1 MFSPF
6 FVVNQTK
13 TFEQGIIASHHFTN
27 FFGGVGAAQMEI
39 VDIITQSNAILLA
52 QMNIFIVVKK
62 VCLHI
67 CHPLYSFFF
76 VVHICNI
83 PSFFFC

>member
-27 FFGGVGAAQMEI
+27 FLGGVAAAQMEI
-39 VDIITQSNAILLA
+39 VDIVTQANAILLA
-52 QMNIFIVVKK
+52 QMNIFIIAKK
-62 VCLHI
+62 VA
-67 CHPLYSFFF
+67 LY
-76 VVHICNI
+76 I
-83 PSFFFC
+83 